1 VARNQYKELRSRMAI
16 AVRVQ
21 SWHRGVRARSDLA
34 RQHAAATT
42 IQKQARANLATKHYQ
57 TVLRRIIVLQAVAR
71 RIPPRTAYVEHL
83 TIEQAFLLATSATV
97 IQSQWRGNCC
107 ASKYDLAIR
116 DVILVQ
122 SMARRWLAIA
132 DAKMNREERDAA
144 VIIQSRARGRCARLK
159 YVNTLRKIG
168 ICQRVVRKWR
178 SARDVEQRRVENEQK
193 EEDEAA
199 TQIEAAW
206 RRFADRREYVMTVG
220 GE

>member
-1 VARNQYKELRSRMAI
+1 
-16 AVRVQ
+16 
-21 SWHRGVRARSDLA
+21 
-34 RQHAAATT
+34 
-42 IQKQARANLATKHYQ
+42 
-57 TVLRRIIVLQAVAR
+57 
-71 RIPPRTAYVEHL
+71 
-83 TIEQAFLLATSATV
+83 
-97 IQSQWRGNCC
+97 
-107 ASKYDLAIR
+107 
-116 DVILVQ
+116 
-122 SMARRWLAIA
+122 MARRWLAIA

-178 SARDVEQRRVENEQK
+178 SARDVEQRRVEKQK